1 MKHILASLA
10 FLVVTLSFAQ
20 KEEKKEKPEKTI
32 EELTASSKKFEGL
45 FTIYQDTLT
54 AEVKMTIKE
63 DQLQSEFIYFS
74 QIADGVLEA
83 GSFRGSYRGSSLLHI
98 KKYFDKIE
106 IDVNWLFMVYK
117 FYTLILIKNHIT
129 DNFP

>member
-45 FTIYQDTLT
+45 LRF
-54 AEVKMTIKE
+54 IKT
-63 DQLQSEFIYFS
+63 
-74 QIADGVLEA
+74 
-83 GSFRGSYRGSSLLHI
+83 H
-98 KKYFDKIE
+98 
-106 IDVNWLFMVYK
+106 
-117 FYTLILIKNHIT
+117 
-129 DNFP
+129 

>member
-32 EELTASSKKFEGL
+32 EEFTASSKKFEGL

-74 QIADGVLEA
+74 QI
-83 GSFRGSYRGSSLLHI
+83 LLGRQREVI
-98 KKYFDKIE
+98 KVI
-106 IDVNWLFMVYK
+106 
-117 FYTLILIKNHIT
+117 
-129 DNFP
+129 